1 MLPPAP
7 PQNKHPCHAGF
18 TDHGTDN
25 RRPPAPPHEPHDC
38 QVQGFES
45 LDVYVTYSMT
55 RCPAPG

>member
-7 PQNKHPCHAGF
+7 PQNKYPCHAGF

-45 LDVYVTYSMT
+45 LDVYVTY
-55 RCPAPG
+55 